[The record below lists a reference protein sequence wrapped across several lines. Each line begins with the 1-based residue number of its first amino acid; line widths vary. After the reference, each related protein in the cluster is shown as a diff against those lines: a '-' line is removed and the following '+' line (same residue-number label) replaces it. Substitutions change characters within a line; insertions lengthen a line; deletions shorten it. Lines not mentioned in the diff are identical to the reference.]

1 MKKAKSFPA
10 GNIKLPKT
18 PDDLDRLTDH
28 LVARL
33 RDVQTLL
40 ADHQSEY
47 ELYEL
52 EKRTGS

>member
-1 MKKAKSFPA
+1 MQKAKSFPA
-10 GNIKLPKT
+10 GDIRMPKQ
-18 PDDLDRLTDH
+18 PDDLNRLTDH

-40 ADHQSEY
+40 ADHQAEQGP
-47 ELYEL
+47 